1 MHQPYP
7 SRARVLA
14 FAAATAAALPAVVR
28 AQVLEK
34 VRIGAVPTD
43 DMTPIFWGVKT
54 GLYQKEG
61 LDVEV
66 VTTNS
71 GSASTA
77 AVVGGAYE
85 LGKASPVA
93 SLLARLR
100 GLPLTIVANG
110 ALSDL
115 KSNYNQV
122 VVPVD
127 SPIRHGADCNSKTG
141 AAPGLNDTAQFGL
154 MAWVDKN
161 GGDAQTMKFVELPAS
176 ATAAG
181 LVAHRI
187 DVSTLNEP
195 LLTVAL
201 AAGSVRSL
209 GNAHHA
215 IGDRWV
221 SAVYLARP
229 DWARSHADVVRRW
242 VRATY
247 QSAIYAN
254 AHENETIPVMA
265 DVTKIPVAT
274 YEKMGRIPGC
284 ESSDSALLQPV
295 IDLAVRYKALPRPVS
310 AKEMYFT

>member
-1 MHQPYP
+1 M
-7 SRARVLA
+7 LA
-14 FAAATAAALPAVVR
+14 FTAAATAATPAVIR

-34 VRIGAVPTD
+34 LRIGAVPTD
-43 DMTPIFWGVKT
+43 DMTPIFWAVKT
-54 GLYQKEG
+54 GIYLKEG

-66 VTTNS
+66 ITTNS

-127 SPIRHGADCNSKTG
+127 SAIRRGADCNGKIG

-154 MAWVDKN
+154 MSWVDKN
-161 GGDAQTMKFVELPAS
+161 GGDSQTMKFVEIPAS

-181 LVAHRI
+181 LQAHRI

-201 AAGSVRSL
+201 AAGSVRTL
-209 GNAHHA
+209 GNAHHSIA
-215 IGDRWV
+215 DRWV

-229 DWARSHADVVRRW
+229 DWAKSHADVVRRW

-247 QSAIYAN
+247 QSAIYTN

-265 DVTKIPVAT
+265 DVTKILVAT

-284 ESSDSALLQPV
+284 ESSDPALLQPV
-295 IDLAVRYKALPRPVS
+295 IDLAVRYKALARSVS
-310 AKEMYFT
+310 AKDMYFSG

>member
-1 MHQPYP
+1 
-7 SRARVLA
+7 
-14 FAAATAAALPAVVR
+14 VR
-28 AQVLEK
+28 AQGLEK
-34 VRIGAVPTD
+34 LRIGAVPTD
-43 DMTPIFWGVKT
+43 DMTPIFWAIKS

-93 SLLARLR
+93 SLLARQR
-100 GLPLTIVANG
+100 GLPLTIIANG
-110 ALSDL
+110 ALSDM

-122 VVPVD
+122 VVPAD
-127 SPIRHGADCNSKTG
+127 SPIRRASDCNGKVG

-154 MAWVDKN
+154 MIWVDKN
-161 GGDAQTMKFVELPAS
+161 GGDSSTMHFVELPTS
-176 ATAAG
+176 ATAAALAG
-181 LVAHRI
+181 HRI

-195 LLTVAL
+195 NLTPAL
-201 AAGSVRSL
+201 ANGQVRAL

-229 DWARSHADVVRRW
+229 DWAKSHPDVIRRW

-265 DVTKIPVAT
+265 EMTKIPAAT
-274 YEKMGRIPGC
+274 YAKMARIPGC
-284 ESSDSALLQPV
+284 ETSDPALLQPV
-295 IDLAVRYKALPRPVS
+295 IDFSPTLQGARRPGLREGDVLQQLRSLPVEWREHVVNQRQS
-310 AKEMYFT
+310 GS